1 MSLVDD
7 RSQQMDEV
15 DVPSTNVAPV
25 DEAAEE
31 QRGPARE
38 VVFEIRNGSVHYWP
52 QLAVADVSFVVGAR
66 EISAII
72 GASGCG

>member
-38 VVFEIRNGSVHYWP
+38 VAMGS
-52 QLAVADVSFVVGAR
+52 
-66 EISAII
+66 SAEQ
-72 GASGCG
+72 GSSMSTTSGFTASVRAMQRRCC